1 MSDALGAHILGELR
15 MKAVVPVA
23 TLVLL
28 GGLSSFAQAP
38 VSAPSPAPGARAVI
52 ADGTGKTVGEA
63 AFWETTRGVLVRLDL
78 RDVPAGP
85 HGLHIHTVGKC
96 EGPAFQTAG
105 GHFETSGH
113 EHGFLNPKG
122 AHLGDLPNITVPA
135 SKQLSVEDLLS
146 GATLQAG
153 ANSLLDADGSAII
166 VHAGKD
172 DYTTNPAGNA
182 GDRFACG
189 AITASK

>member
-1 MSDALGAHILGELR
+1 
-15 MKAVVPVA
+15 MKAVLPVA

-28 GGLSSFAQAP
+28 GGLASFAQAP
-38 VSAPSPAPGARAVI
+38 ASAPSPAPAARAVI
-52 ADGTGKTVGEA
+52 ADGTSKTVGEA
-63 AFWETTRGVLVRLDL
+63 ALSETPRGVLVRLDL

-96 EGPAFQTAG
+96 EGPTFQTAG

-113 EHGFLNPKG
+113 EHGFKNPKG
-122 AHLGDLPNITVPA
+122 AHLGDLPNVMVPA
-135 SKQLSVEDLLS
+135 SRQLSVEYLLS

-172 DYTTNPAGNA
+172 DYTTHPAGNA

-189 AITASK
+189 TITPGK

>member
-1 MSDALGAHILGELR
+1 
-15 MKAVVPVA
+15 MKAVMMPVA
-23 TLVLL
+23 TVVLL
-28 GGLSSFAQAP
+28 GGFTSFAQAP
-38 VSAPSPAPGARAVI
+38 ASAPSPAPGAKAVI

-63 AFWETTRGVLVRLDL
+63 AFSETPRGVLVRLDL

-85 HGLHIHTVGKC
+85 HGLHIHTLGKC
-96 EGPAFQTAG
+96 EGPTFQTAG

-113 EHGFLNPKG
+113 EHGFMNPKG
-122 AHLGDLPNITVPA
+122 AHLGDLPNMTVPA
-135 SKQLSVEDLLS
+135 SKQLSVEYLVS

-153 ANSLLDADGSAII
+153 ANSLLDADGSVII

-189 AITASK
+189 TITASK